1 MQIHFL
7 KHCLSKQ
14 NIFTLRSS
22 SCHFAVLDQG
32 PIKVRIH
39 LNNNSEVNTIKKTI
53 LSKTA
58 KRKQLK

>member
-14 NIFTLRSS
+14 NIFTLHSS
-22 SCHFAVLDQG
+22 SCHFAVSDLG

-39 LNNNSEVNTIKKTI
+39 LNNNSKAHTIEKTI

-58 KRKQLK
+58 KHKQLK